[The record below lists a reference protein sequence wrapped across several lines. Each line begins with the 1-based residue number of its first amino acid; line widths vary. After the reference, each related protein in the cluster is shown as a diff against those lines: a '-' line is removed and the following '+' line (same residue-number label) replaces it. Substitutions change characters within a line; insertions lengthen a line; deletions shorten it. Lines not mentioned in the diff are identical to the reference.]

1 MLGHALDDFNG
12 IVGKRG
18 LGTGMCDA
26 LVKQGENILTFF
38 VGFVQGVQSPF
49 ARGGTCHT
57 AAVLVLYTVGRLL
70 RMRRSVVLAA
80 GVGTVPGLNG
90 GRLGAGVGTVA
101 LQARLGVGDG
111 QDHGARQIDAQRGA
125 VVEGD

>member
-1 MLGHALDDFNG
+1 MS
-12 IVGKRG
+12 
-18 LGTGMCDA
+18 DA
-26 LVKQGENILTFF
+26 LVKQGENILAFF

-80 GVGTVPGLNG
+80 GVGTVLGVDLDAVALIDEQRDLNLGSGLNG
-90 GRLGAGVGTVA
+90 GRLGAGVGAVA
-101 LQARLGVGDG
+101 PAGPARCG
-111 QDHGARQIDAQRGA
+111 
-125 VVEGD
+125 

>member
-1 MLGHALDDFNG
+1 MLILTRSPFDEQRDLN
-12 IVGKRG
+12 
-18 LGTGMCDA
+18 LGT
-26 LVKQGENILTFF
+26 
-38 VGFVQGVQSPF
+38 
-49 ARGGTCHT
+49 
-57 AAVLVLYTVGRLL
+57 
-70 RMRRSVVLAA
+70 
-80 GVGTVPGLNG
+80 GLNG